1 MQCLQSP
8 QAAADWLQSMVVK
21 CVPSEDS
28 SRLAT
33 LQTDSRALQTG
44 DVFLAYAG
52 RRHDAR
58 SLVPQVLAQGARA
71 CLVDLQDAD
80 PLKQGELGQIFPG
93 VSDETCE
100 ALVQDTRVAFMPDLK
115 SSRGWVA
122 AHYYGNP
129 SHQLKVLAVTG
140 TNGKTTC
147 TWWLAQVL
155 AKLGGRCALAGTLG
169 LGELEWQAAK
179 VGQGHEAAYR
189 LKPLHSQQ
197 AFGAHVLGGLTT
209 FEANELQHAMHFCRS
224 ERFTHMALEASSIG
238 LKEGRLSGTQIEVAI
253 LTNLTQDHLDYHGDM
268 VSYWQAKKALFAEM
282 NPKAVVINLDDAHGL
297 ALYLELRLARQSGAQ
312 MKPHPQIVAYTN
324 GVEKIRQALA
334 GSAMASLAG
343 LAHVNVDSLVN
354 DILSADHIALRDDGT
369 WAFELSWQG
378 QRAAFE
384 LKVLGRYN
392 VSNFLAVLG
401 SLLAL
406 GVDWQQALSHCE
418 ELQAVSGRMQRM
430 AREGTPT
437 VVIDYA
443 HTPDALTQ
451 VLTSLQEITKTQGA
465 KLWCVMGCGGERDRS
480 KRGLMGHAAQTL
492 ADHVVLTSDNPRHEN
507 PLAIIEDIASGMTP
521 ERAHRQVDR
530 QLAIEW
536 ALSNAAQ
543 KDWVL
548 VAGKGHESYQEVS
561 GVRLPFSDHDVVA
574 RALERERANRANRA
588 SRSPLCTSAGRPS

>member
-1 MQCLQSP
+1 MQCLHSP
-8 QAAADWLQSMVVK
+8 QAAADWLQSMVGE
-21 CVPSEDS
+21 CVPSEDA
-28 SRLAT
+28 SRCAA
-33 LQTDSRALQTG
+33 LQTDSRALRAG

-58 SLVPQVLAQGARA
+58 SLVPEVLAQGARA
-71 CLVDLQDAD
+71 CLVDLQDSD
-80 PLKQGELGQIFPG
+80 PLKQDELAQIFPG
-93 VSDETCE
+93 VGDEACE

-169 LGELEWQAAK
+169 LGELELQAAK
-179 VGQGHEAAYR
+179 VGSGHEAAYH

-197 AFGAHVLGGLTT
+197 AFGAHGLGGLTT
-209 FEANELQHAMHFCRS
+209 FEANELQHAMRFCRS
-224 ERFTHMALEASSIG
+224 ESFTHMALEASSIG
-238 LKEGRLSGTQIEVAI
+238 LKEGRLRGTEIEVAV

-268 VSYWQAKKALFAEM
+268 ASYWQAKKALFAEM

-297 ALYLELRLARQSGAQ
+297 ALYLELRLATQSGAQ
-312 MKPHPQIVAYTN
+312 HQPRPQIVAYTN

-334 GSAMASLAG
+334 ASDMASLAD
-343 LAHVNVDSLVN
+343 LAHFKVDALGK
-354 DILSADHIALRDDGT
+354 DILSADHIVLQEDGT
-369 WAFELSWQG
+369 WAFDLSWQG

-392 VSNFLAVLG
+392 VSNLLAVLG

-418 ELQAVSGRMQRM
+418 ELQAVNGRMQRM

-480 KRGLMGHAAQTL
+480 KRALMGHAAQTL
-492 ADHVVLTSDNPRHEN
+492 ADQVVLTSDNPRHEN
-507 PLAIIEDIASGMTP
+507 PLAIIEDIASGMT
-521 ERAHRQVDR
+521 EEGAHREVDR
-530 QLAIEW
+530 KRAIEW
-536 ALSNAAQ
+536 ALSKAAQ

-561 GVRLPFSDHDVVA
+561 GVRLPFSDQEVVA
-574 RALERERANRANRA
+574 RALERERANRQA
-588 SRSPLCTSAGRPS
+588 LCTSEGRS